1 MTHRKLTR
9 MGAALVVPA
18 LLFAAACGSED
29 SSDSDNGG
37 KGAAVTK
44 VTGAFGKE
52 PKFDV
57 PDDAKASDEPVVK
70 VLSEGDGAKVG
81 KGDQVRLD
89 FAGKTM
95 KDDQDL
101 GSTWAAQAAGGGGRQ
116 GAGAVHQQL
125 MGKVGEPNQ
134 SLPPDVLDSVEGH
147 TVGSRLLVEG
157 TAGALVGESL
167 NPESGIK
174 KSDGLVWVI
183 DVAGAGKVDPKA
195 ELKGESAEP
204 RDGMPE
210 IEIPAGKA
218 AKITIPDGADAPKE
232 LEEQVLIKG
241 KGAEV
246 EAGQGLVAQYTGY
259 AWEDGKKFD
268 ASWDNAGAAT
278 FQIGTGSVVEGWDKA
293 LVGKKVGDRVLLV
306 IPPDL
311 GYGKSKGHE
320 LEKKTLV
327 FVVDILGTV

>member
-1 MTHRKLTR
+1 MTHRKLIRT
-9 MGAALVVPA
+9 GAALVVPA

-37 KGAAVTK
+37 KAGAVTK
-44 VTGAFGKE
+44 VTGAFGEE

-57 PDDAKASDEPVVK
+57 PDGAKASDEVVVK

-81 KGDQVRLD
+81 DGDQVRLD

-95 KDDQDL
+95 KDDEDL
-101 GSTWAAQAAGGGGRQ
+101 GSTWAAAAGGGGRQ

-167 NPESGIK
+167 NPESGIG

-195 ELKGESAEP
+195 ELKGKSAEP

-210 IEIPAGKA
+210 IEVPAGKA
-218 AKITIPDGADAPKE
+218 AKITIPDGEDAPEK
-232 LEEQVLIKG
+232 LQEQVLIKG

-278 FQIGTGSVVEGWDKA
+278 FQIGTGSVVKGWDKA
-293 LVGKKVGDRVLLV
+293 LVGKQVGDRVLLV

-311 GYGKSKGHE
+311 GYGSSKGHE

>member
-9 MGAALVVPA
+9 TGAALVVPA

-37 KGAAVTK
+37 KAGAVTQ
-44 VTGAFGKE
+44 VTGAFGEE

-57 PDDAKASDEPVVK
+57 PDDAQASDEAVVK
-70 VLSEGDGAKVG
+70 VLSKGDGAKVA

-95 KDDQDL
+95 KDEQDL
-101 GSTWAAQAAGGGGRQ
+101 GSTWAQPAGGGGQ
-116 GAGAVHQQL
+116 QSAGDVHPQL

-134 SLPPDVLDSVEGH
+134 SLPPDVLDSVKGH

-167 NPESGIK
+167 NPESGIE

-183 DVAGAGKVDPKA
+183 DVAGAGKVDAKA

-204 RDGMPE
+204 REGMPE
-210 IEIPAGKA
+210 IEVPAGKA
-218 AKITIPDGADAPKE
+218 AKITIPKGEDAPKE
-232 LEEQVLIKG
+232 LQEQVLIKG
-241 KGAEV
+241 KGDEV
-246 EAGQGLVAQYTGY
+246 KAGQGLVAQYTGY

-268 ASWDNAGAAT
+268 SSWDNAGAAA

-311 GYGKSKGHE
+311 GYGKSEGNE
-320 LEKKTLV
+320 LQKKTLV
-327 FVVDILGTV
+327 FVVDILGTI

>member
-1 MTHRKLTR
+1 

-37 KGAAVTK
+37 KAAAVTK
-44 VTGAFGKE
+44 VTGPFGKE

-57 PDDAKASDEPVVK
+57 PDDAKASDEAVVK
-70 VLSEGDGAKVG
+70 VLSKGDGTKVG

-95 KDDQDL
+95 KDSKDL
-101 GSTWAAQAAGGGGRQ
+101 GSTWAQPAAGGQ
-116 GAGAVHQQL
+116 QSADGARQQL

-210 IEIPAGKA
+210 IEVPAGKA
-218 AKITIPDGADAPKE
+218 AKITVPDGEDAPKE
-232 LEEQVLIKG
+232 LQEQVLIKG

-246 EAGQGLVAQYTGY
+246 KAGQGLVAQYTGY

-278 FQIGTGSVVEGWDKA
+278 FQIGTGSVVAGWDKA

>member
-1 MTHRKLTR
+1 MTPRKMTR

-18 LLFAAACGSED
+18 LLFAAACGSDD

-37 KGAAVTK
+37 GKAAAVTK
-44 VTGAFGKE
+44 VTGDFGKE
-52 PKFDV
+52 PKMNV
-57 PDDAKASDEPVVK
+57 PDDAKASDEVVVK
-70 VLSEGDGAKVG
+70 TLTEGDGDKVG

-89 FAGKTM
+89 FAGKAM
-95 KDDQDL
+95 KDGQDL
-101 GSTWAAQAAGGGGRQ
+101 GSTWAQPAAQGGQQSADGPRQ
-116 GAGAVHQQL
+116 QVI
-125 MGKVGEPNQ
+125 GKVGEPNQ
-134 SLPPDVLDSVEGH
+134 MLPPQVLDSVGGH

-157 TAGALVGESL
+157 TAGALVGENL
-167 NPESGIK
+167 NPESGIG

-183 DVAGAGKVDPKA
+183 DVVGAGKVDAKA

-210 IEIPAGKA
+210 IEVPAGKA

-232 LEEQVLIKG
+232 LQEQVLIKG

-246 EAGQGLVAQYTGY
+246 KAGQGLIAQYTGY

-268 ASWDNAGAAT
+268 SSWDNAGATA

-293 LVGKKVGDRVLLV
+293 LVGKKIGDRVLVV
-306 IPPDL
+306 IPPEL
-311 GYGKSKGHE
+311 GYGKSQGHE